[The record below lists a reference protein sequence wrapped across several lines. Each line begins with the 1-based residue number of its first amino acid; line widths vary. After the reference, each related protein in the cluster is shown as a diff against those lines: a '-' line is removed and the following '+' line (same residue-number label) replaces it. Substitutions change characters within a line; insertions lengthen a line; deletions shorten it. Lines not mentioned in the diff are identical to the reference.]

1 MVKEGILLY
10 LYIFDKRNHK
20 NPTKVAKAK
29 KFGAFGGVFTPSILT
44 ILGVIMYLR
53 LPWIIGQAGLW
64 ATLGI
69 ILVAHI
75 ISLSTGLS
83 VASVATDKRV
93 ETGGSYYIISRSLGL
108 PIGGTLGIALFV
120 GLSFSVSLYL
130 IGFAE
135 TFLSYFGFEVSLFTI
150 RIAGSIILFLVALVT
165 FISTSLAIK
174 TQYLIMTAMVLS
186 LISVFLGRHE
196 FTPAEPL
203 FGSMTGALPWI
214 ALFAIFF
221 PAVTGFEVGV
231 SMSGDLKDARKDI
244 PFGTI
249 SAILVGLVVYV
260 GLAFFF
266 SYTVD
271 RDLLVNDHRVLF
283 NISWF
288 PQLVF
293 AGILGATLSSALGS
307 ILGAPRILQAIAIDR
322 IIPRFFAKGFGPS
335 NEPRN
340 ALFLTYAIAQAGIL
354 IGELNVIARVVTI
367 FFIITYGFLNI
378 TYAIES
384 WASSDFR
391 PSFKIPRFVS
401 IIGALACIIV
411 MIQLD
416 IIALLAASVVLI
428 ALFLF
433 LKRKELTL
441 QTGDTWNSVWTSLVK
456 TGLGRLTV
464 SSREPRNWRPNV
476 ILFSGGEQNR
486 PHLIEMGKAL
496 VGKLGIFTNFELVED
511 PKSDTI
517 FRESDL
523 AAMRSASAKKEGVF
537 TRKHHCRDFYEG
549 IDLISRV
556 YGFSGFEP
564 NTILMGWGRKT
575 RDPEKFAKL
584 LETFKKQDYNTVFLS
599 YNQQNGFGKFKQID
613 FWWTGSGRNLTLA
626 LTLLRFITSSKE
638 WLTAKIRI
646 KIINQDSSQTE
657 SLYRLVNQLLDQYR
671 LQASVKVINN
681 GVEQLPEAE
690 IILAESAGTDLT
702 ILELPETT
710 ANGLQVIEK
719 TNELVSYLKTCLII
733 RASSFFDE
741 VNLSPKKPL
750 VKKDPAKLEKPVPEV
765 LSRLVPASREIVANE
780 VYNAGQSLENLT
792 SLYYS
797 QAFQIIAGDV
807 LSFYSELGTYS
818 NKVFDQLQKV
828 VRNTDPAA
836 QPKEFLKIL
845 NDFSFQARKR
855 INHFNASIVSNQA
868 EYLLSAGQAYL
879 RDSRLMLASLPDFL
893 RIKLKAEDFAVKRS
907 DKLPARTYK
916 FLRRN
921 WLKLTGKEATK
932 KLRVSASAEYYLLAR
947 RLEVLN
953 KLLNEY
959 ALDAFGDVVAL
970 RKIFISLHEIIEM
983 TRLEC
988 ADREKAL
995 MRISMEKD
1003 RIGAQIALLE
1013 TEARTFRIE
1022 AGHKLFDSLLDD
1034 LQQFSNFLDSAG
1046 TNPQMEK
1053 VLAALL
1059 KKAREH
1065 ETVFLEAP
1073 VFWHKNM
1080 NLFINKAILD
1090 FLFLSLRSRIH
1101 SKIRKYNQDFTNF
1114 CEANFLRPLRF
1125 YQNTLTEVL
1134 ESVGQGKTA
1143 GEQLDPRQ
1151 LKEQQLVGFYHDF
1164 FEEVKKLITEL
1175 PEQIEISSL
1184 HFSDEIEKGHV
1195 PEPEPIAVNVR
1206 KLAGFYVGSLL
1217 IDKVK
1222 NKAQETD
1229 HQIHLILSRIRDLM
1243 RLINFSLLREGETAE
1258 NSEEKADLEQTANLL
1273 SNFVGKLKEEEN
1285 KLRTLMADF
1294 LKTFSEGLK
1303 SAFEP
1308 LSSAVISQSSFDL
1321 NKKIREKG
1329 SGRFSRAVQVQ
1340 LEQIREFGH
1349 KNLVNLLYSK
1359 SEGIVWASRFEK
1371 SQTGKLSNRD
1381 ILSFIEAITPHQ
1393 AVMNELPY
1401 YYATL
1406 FSGLSGTSDDF
1417 WVGMSD
1423 QVREGNQAINRF
1435 KMGVS
1440 GALIIT
1446 GERSSGKSSLS
1457 KYLARKHFRPEQT
1470 HMVKAPKSCTAS
1482 TDLFRE
1488 SLAKAL
1494 KVQNHNLEDALSALP
1509 SGKVIVIHD
1518 LELWWERKPGGLQ
1531 VIELLKDLIDRYGHK
1546 YLFIINANEHALK
1559 VIEKACGI
1567 MSYTIAAL
1575 VCKPFDAR
1583 ELRDF
1588 IMLRHN
1594 AGGLKFVFGKKAED
1608 SMTALDFA
1616 RVFNR
1621 FFDQSYGN
1629 PGLMISLWLA
1639 SIKKITGKTLVM
1651 EPVQLPSLSVFDLL
1665 EQEQLFYL
1673 LQFVMHRR
1681 LSVESLAGVLQFP
1694 EEIVRDQV
1702 KGLVRS
1708 GIIIEKFEGVYAIHP
1723 ALDLYLLEKLKSKN
1737 LL

>member
-1 MVKEGILLY
+1 
-10 LYIFDKRNHK
+10 
-20 NPTKVAKAK
+20 VAKAK

-69 ILVAHI
+69 IIVAHI

-83 VASVATDKRV
+83 VASVATDKKV

-130 IGFAE
+130 IGFSE
-135 TFLSYFGFEVSLFTI
+135 TFLSYFGFEVSLFSI

-186 LISVFLGRHE
+186 LLSVFLGRHD
-196 FTPAEPL
+196 FVPVEPL
-203 FGSMTGALPWI
+203 LGGMQGALPWI

-221 PAVTGFEVGV
+221 PAVTGFEAGV

-249 SAILVGLVVYV
+249 SAIMVGLVVYV

-271 RDLLVNDHRVLF
+271 RDLLVNDPRVLF
-283 NISWF
+283 QISWV
-288 PQLVF
+288 PQLVI

-307 ILGAPRILQAIAIDR
+307 ILGAPRILQAVAIDR

-340 ALFLTYAIAQAGIL
+340 ALFLTYFIAQAGIL
-354 IGELNVIARVVTI
+354 IGELNVIARIVTI

-384 WASSDFR
+384 WAGSDFR

-476 ILFSGGEQNR
+476 ILFSGGEKSR
-486 PHLIEMGKAL
+486 PHLIEMGKSL

-511 PKSDTI
+511 PKADAI

-523 AAMRSASAKKEGVF
+523 AAMRSGSAKKEGVF

-599 YNQQNGFGKFKQID
+599 YNQQYGFGKFKQID

-626 LTLLRFITSSKE
+626 LTLIRFITSSKE

-657 SLYRLVNQLLDQYR
+657 SMYHLVNQLLDQYR

-702 ILELPETT
+702 ILELPE
-710 ANGLQVIEK
+710 ADAKGLQLIGK
-719 TNELVSYLKTCLII
+719 TNDLVSDLKTCLII
-733 RASSFFDE
+733 RASTFFDE
-741 VNLSPKKPL
+741 VNLSPKKPAA
-750 VKKDPAKLEKPVPEV
+750 KKDLSKLEKPVPEV

-780 VYNAGQSLENLT
+780 VYNAGQSLENFT
-792 SLYYS
+792 SQYYA
-797 QAFQIIAGDV
+797 QAFETITGDV
-807 LSFYSELGTYS
+807 LSFYSELGHYS
-818 NKVFDQLQKV
+818 NKVFEQLQKA
-828 VRNTDPAA
+828 VRNTEPAN

-845 NDFSFQARKR
+845 NDFSYQARKR
-855 INHFNASIVSNQA
+855 INHLNGTIIQNQGK
-868 EYLLSAGQAYL
+868 YLESAGQAYV
-879 RDSRLMLASLPDFL
+879 RDSKLMLSSLPHFL
-893 RIKLKAEDFAVKRS
+893 RLKFKAEDFAVKKS
-907 DKLPARTYK
+907 DKFLARVYK
-916 FLRRN
+916 FSRRS
-921 WLKLTGKEATK
+921 WIKLTGKEATK
-932 KLRVSASAEYYLLAR
+932 KLRILGPAHYYLFIR
-947 RLEVLN
+947 RLEVFN
-953 KLLNEY
+953 KLHNDY
-959 ALDAFGDVVAL
+959 SLDAFGDVVAL
-970 RKIFISLHEIIEM
+970 RKILTSLHEIIEM

-988 ADREKAL
+988 NDREKAL
-995 MRISMEKD
+995 TRISMEKD
-1003 RIGAQIALLE
+1003 RIAAQLAVLE
-1013 TEARTFRIE
+1013 AEARTFRVE
-1022 AGHKLFDSLLDD
+1022 AGNKLFDSLLDD
-1034 LQQFSNFLDSAG
+1034 LQQFSNFLNNAG
-1046 TNPQMEK
+1046 TDPRMK
-1053 VLAALL
+1053 KYLSALL
-1059 KKAREH
+1059 KKGVDQEPA
-1065 ETVFLEAP
+1065 FLEAP
-1073 VFWHKNM
+1073 MLWVKNM
-1080 NLFINKAILD
+1080 NLFINKATLD

-1101 SKIRKYNQDFTNF
+1101 SKIRKYNQDFANLG
-1114 CEANFLRPLRF
+1114 EASLLRHIKA
-1125 YQNTLTEVL
+1125 YQNELL
-1134 ESVGQGKTA
+1134 EAEKETGQGNVTTR
-1143 GEQLDPRQ
+1143 QLDHKLLKQ
-1151 LKEQQLVGFYHDF
+1151 LLVVDFYNNF
-1164 FEEVKKLITEL
+1164 FEEVRELITEL
-1175 PEQIEISSL
+1175 PDQIEISSL
-1184 HFSDEIEKGHV
+1184 HFSDEIEKGNV
-1195 PEPEPIAVNVR
+1195 PEPDPVVVSVR

-1217 IDKVK
+1217 IDRVK
-1222 NKAQETD
+1222 NQAHDTEHKIQMS
-1229 HQIHLILSRIRDLM
+1229 LNRIRDLL
-1243 RLINFSLLREGETAE
+1243 RLINFSLLREGENTDSTDE
-1258 NSEEKADLEQTANLL
+1258 IFDREQTARLL
-1273 SNFVGKLKEEEN
+1273 NNFVSKLKEEEA
-1285 KLRTLMADF
+1285 KLRSLLADF
-1294 LKTFSEGLK
+1294 VKTFGEGLK
-1303 SAFEP
+1303 LAFEP
-1308 LSSAVISQSSFDL
+1308 LSSAVINQTSLDL
-1321 NKKIREKG
+1321 KKKIREKG
-1329 SGRFSRAVQVQ
+1329 SGRLSRAVQLQVTQVKEFVQ
-1340 LEQIREFGH
+1340 
-1349 KNLVNLLYSK
+1349 NNMVNLLYSK

-1381 ILSFIEAITPHQ
+1381 MLSFIEAINPNHSI
-1393 AVMNELPY
+1393 MKELPY

-1406 FSGLSGTSDDF
+1406 FSGFSGTSDDF
-1417 WVGMSD
+1417 WVGMSE
-1423 QVREGNQAINRF
+1423 QIHEGNQAIGRF
-1435 KMGVS
+1435 KSGVP

-1457 KYLARKHFRPEQT
+1457 KYLARKHFSSDNI
-1470 HMVKAPKSCTAS
+1470 HILKAPKFCNANAQ
-1482 TDLFRE
+1482 LFRE

-1494 KVQNHNLEDALSALP
+1494 QVNAQNLEDALSALP
-1509 SGKVIVIHD
+1509 AGKVIVIHD
-1518 LELWWERKPGGLQ
+1518 LELWWERKPDGLE
-1531 VIELLKDLIDRYGHK
+1531 VIELIKDLIDRFGRK
-1546 YLFIINANEHALK
+1546 FLFLINANEHALK
-1559 VIEKACGI
+1559 VIEKASGL
-1567 MSYTIAAL
+1567 MSYSLAAV

-1583 ELRDF
+1583 ELRDI

-1594 AGGLKFVFGKKAED
+1594 AGGLKFVFNKREED
-1608 SMTALDFA
+1608 KMTALDYA
-1616 RVFNR
+1616 RMFNR

-1629 PGLMISLWLA
+1629 PGLMISLWMA
-1639 SIKKITGKTLVM
+1639 SIKKIIGKTLVM
-1651 EPVQLPSLSVFDLL
+1651 EPVQIPSMSVFDLL
-1665 EQEQLFYL
+1665 NQEQLFYL

-1681 LSVESLAGVLQFP
+1681 LEAGSLAKALQFP
-1694 EEIVRDQV
+1694 EEKVKEQV
-1702 KGLVRS
+1702 KELVRS
-1708 GIIIEKFEGVYAIHP
+1708 GIIIEKFEGVFAIDP
-1723 ALDLYLLEKLKSKN
+1723 SLDLYLVEKLKSKN